1 VTIVLPLPHRLLSP
15 NARPHWRAK
24 AAQTSKHRRWA
35 QLAVIALLGPKV
47 MPLWKSAT
55 ARCTFY
61 FKDKR
66 RRDRSNLAASVK
78 AYEDGITDAG
88 LWVDD
93 CGVTWLPVVIAF
105 DKADPRLEIEVT
117 ETLTTKGTRQ

>member
-1 VTIVLPLPHRLLSP
+1 MV
-15 NARPHWRAK
+15 A
-24 AAQTSKHRRWA
+24 KHREWA
-35 QLAVIALLGPKV
+35 KLATMVLINADP
-47 MPLWKSAT
+47 PETIWTNAT

-78 AYEDGITDAG
+78 AYEDGITDAR

-117 ETLTTKGTRQ
+117 ETKGTE